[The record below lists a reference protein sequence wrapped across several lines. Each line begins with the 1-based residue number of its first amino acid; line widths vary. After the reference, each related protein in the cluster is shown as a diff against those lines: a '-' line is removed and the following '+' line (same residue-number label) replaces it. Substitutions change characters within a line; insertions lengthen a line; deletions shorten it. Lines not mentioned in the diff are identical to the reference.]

1 MNEKVLNAITDRCK
15 DMGLTSKAIKEFAER
30 ASEGLAEDA
39 TDEDIETVVDSVV
52 AFAKITQ
59 GEITRKTRRQQT
71 QPNKPN
77 EGEGEGANLQA
88 TVKAMLEKELSG
100 VNAKITALET
110 ENEQLKAEKA
120 KSERNAVI
128 AEKAKE
134 LGIPQFLVK
143 HLAIADDAC
152 IEKALGEI
160 KQDLVNGSLMPKEAA
175 NESGA
180 KPNEQMKADA
190 KAWAENLP
198 NM

>member
-1 MNEKVLNAITDRCK
+1 MNEKVFKAINERCK
-15 DMGLTSKAIKEFAER
+15 DMGLTSKAIKEYAER

-71 QPNKPN
+71 QANKPN
-77 EGEGEGANLQA
+77 EGEDEGANLQA

-100 VNAKITALET
+100 VNAKITALKT

-143 HLAIADDAC
+143 HLAIADDAD

-175 NESGA
+175 NETGA